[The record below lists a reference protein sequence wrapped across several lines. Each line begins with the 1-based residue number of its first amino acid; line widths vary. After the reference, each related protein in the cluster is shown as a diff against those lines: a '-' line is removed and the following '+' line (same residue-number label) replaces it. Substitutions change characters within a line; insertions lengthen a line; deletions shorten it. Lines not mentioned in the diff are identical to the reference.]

1 MRLDPLLQ
9 ELLPSFAVEA
19 EEIAQSLQSGLVE
32 LEREISIGDRRKIYD
47 GLARGLHTLKGT
59 SATLGLEHLAE
70 LAHQMEDLLSP
81 FRKEL
86 SRMPPELADALL
98 RGADLFILNTK
109 AYATGHDDELPPLP
123 TLLTLPQQAAFPT
136 PARPARPSRSC
147 WRSTGH
153 GRHSRLAFRPRPSR
167 RPPSNPRSSRPAPP
181 RCPALPACQA
191 SSRAAGASTP
201 ARCSP

>member
-32 LEREISIGDRRKIYD
+32 LERDLSIDDRRKIYD

-86 SRMPPELADALL
+86 SRMPPELQLRDAPL

-109 AYATGHDDELPPLP
+109 AYATGQDDELPPLP
-123 TLLTLPQQAAFPT
+123 SIPSAGQQE
-136 PARPARPSRSC
+136 
-147 WRSTGH
+147 
-153 GRHSRLAFRPRPSR
+153 
-167 RPPSNPRSSRPAPP
+167 
-181 RCPALPACQA
+181 ALPDL
-191 SSRAAGASTP
+191 
-201 ARCSP
+201 ARGQRG